1 MRKVTWTDGEMI
13 AKVDTHTVECFFYV
27 SSEIS
32 QSLKEGKFSDS
43 RQAIALRGA
52 TGLGS
57 KAAN

>member
-1 MRKVTWTDGEMI
+1 MRKVAWIDGEMI
-13 AKVDTHTVECFFYV
+13 AKVDAHRVRCFFYV

-32 QSLKEGKFSDS
+32 RSLKEGKFSDS

-52 TGLGS
+52 DGLGS